1 MARTINKEELD
12 IGGRIKKIRLRNKMT
27 QAEFGAVLGKSPSTI
42 YAYERNIII
51 PPFRVLVEISRLFNT
66 DIDYITGFKDFI
78 NESFGDIL
86 KLYEEYKVY
95 KKIYGIE
102 DEDE

>member
-51 PPFRVLVEISRLFNT
+51 PPFRTLVEISRLFNT
-66 DIDYITGFKDFI
+66 DIDYITGFKDFL
-78 NESFGDIL
+78 NETVVDIL
-86 KLYEEYKVY
+86 TPYQMYKYVMEVLC
-95 KKIYGIE
+95 IE
-102 DEDE
+102 DDYE